1 MDVLMCYIIMKFS
14 AWVIKQQ
21 NSKWSQHGWV
31 MASQVTISSQK
42 WDLRLLIDAV
52 KKTSAEWS

>member
-1 MDVLMCYIIMKFS
+1 MDLLMCYIIMKFS
-14 AWVIKQQ
+14 AWVIA
-21 NSKWSQHGWV
+21 SESQHGWV

-42 WDLRLLIDAV
+42 WDLRLLIDTV

>member
-1 MDVLMCYIIMKFS
+1 MAS
-14 AWVIKQQ
+14 E
-21 NSKWSQHGWV
+21 SQHGRV

-42 WDLRLLIDAV
+42 WNLKRLIDTV